1 MPAARG
7 LPSLP
12 PPLSMETF
20 VVLLVLL
27 SALLHATWNAF
38 LHLSEDRVWLL
49 GMMAMP
55 YLVVSAIGVL
65 VLPMPAPA
73 AWPYI
78 FASAVLEWGYLLALI
93 RAYRSGDFGQIYPI
107 ARGMSPMLV
116 FIGALVFAGE
126 TLKPL
131 AALGVALV
139 STGIVSLAFRRGMR
153 FSGESVPFALLTGL
167 FIATYSVV
175 DGIGARV
182 AGNGLSYIMWVYL
195 IWNIPQ
201 FLLAWHW
208 RGGAKGLFIGRTLVV
223 KGIAS
228 GVLALA
234 AYCLIIEA
242 YRYLPI
248 AMVSALRELSS
259 IFAVLIGC
267 VFMGEKLTRR
277 RILACAL
284 VTLGAVLIRI

>member
-1 MPAARG
+1 
-7 LPSLP
+7 
-12 PPLSMETF
+12 MEPF
-20 VVLLVLL
+20 VVLLVLF

-49 GMMAMP
+49 GMMAIP
-55 YLVVSAIGVL
+55 YLAVSAIGVL
-65 VLPMPAPA
+65 VLPLPAPA
-73 AWPYI
+73 AWPFI
-78 FASAVLEWGYLLALI
+78 VASAVLEWGYLLALI
-93 RAYRSGDFGQIYPI
+93 RAYRSGDFSQIYPI
-107 ARGMSPMLV
+107 ARGLSPMLV
-116 FIGALVFAGE
+116 FVGALVFAGE
-126 TLKPL
+126 VLKPL

-139 STGIVSLAFRRGMR
+139 SVGIMSLAFRRGLR

-175 DGIGARV
+175 DGVGARI

-208 RGGAKGLFIGRTLVV
+208 RGGAKGLFIGRALVV

-228 GVLALA
+228 GVLALG

-259 IFAVLIGC
+259 IFAVLIGWI
-267 VFMGEKLTRR
+267 FLREKLTARR
-277 RILACAL
+277 VVACAL

>member
-1 MPAARG
+1 
-7 LPSLP
+7 
-12 PPLSMETF
+12 METF
-20 VVLLVLL
+20 IVLLVLL

-49 GMMAMP
+49 GMMAIP
-55 YLVVSAIGVL
+55 YIAVSAVGVV
-65 VLPMPAPA
+65 VLPLPAPA

-78 FASAVLEWGYLLALI
+78 FASVVLEFGYLLALI

-107 ARGMSPMLV
+107 ARGLSPMLV
-116 FIGALVFAGE
+116 FVGALVFAHE
-126 TLKPL
+126 SLKPL
-131 AALGVALV
+131 AAIGVALV
-139 STGIVSLAFRRGMR
+139 SIGIISLAFRRGMR
-153 FSGESVPFALLTGL
+153 FSGDSVPFALLTGF

-201 FLLAWHW
+201 FLLAWYW
-208 RGGAKGLFIGRTLVV
+208 RGAKGLFIGRAVCL
-223 KGIAS
+223 KGMAS
-228 GVLALA
+228 GALALS

-248 AMVSALRELSS
+248 AMVSALREMSS
-259 IFAVLIGC
+259 IFAVLIGWL
-267 VFMGEKLTRR
+267 FMREQLTTRR
-277 RILACAL
+277 IVACAL
-284 VTLGAVLIRI
+284 VTLGAVLIRV

>member
-1 MPAARG
+1 MPSRGRRSLRCCSARSRP
-7 LPSLP
+7 LP
-12 PPLSMETF
+12 E
-20 VVLLVLL
+20 
-27 SALLHATWNAF
+27 
-38 LHLSEDRVWLL
+38 
-49 GMMAMP
+49 
-55 YLVVSAIGVL
+55 
-65 VLPMPAPA
+65 PA

-78 FASAVLEWGYLLALI
+78 FASVVLEFGYLLALI
-93 RAYRSGDFGQIYPI
+93 RAYKSGDFGQIYPI
-107 ARGMSPMLV
+107 ARGLSPMLV
-116 FIGALVFAGE
+116 FVGALVFAHE
-126 TLKPL
+126 SLKPL
-131 AALGVALV
+131 AATGVALV
-139 STGIVSLAFRRGMR
+139 SLGIVSLAFRRGMR
-153 FSGESVPFALLTGL
+153 FSGESVPFALLTGF

-208 RGGAKGLFIGRTLVV
+208 RGGAKGLFIGRTVV
-223 KGIAS
+223 LKGIAS
-228 GVLALA
+228 GALALT

-259 IFAVLIGC
+259 IFAVLIGWL
-267 VFMGEKLTRR
+267 FMQEKLTTR
-277 RILACAL
+277 RIVACAL

>member
-1 MPAARG
+1 
-7 LPSLP
+7 
-12 PPLSMETF
+12 METF

-38 LHLSEDRVWLL
+38 LHLSEDRIWVL
-49 GMMAMP
+49 GMMAIP
-55 YLVVSAIGVL
+55 YIVLSAIGVVVQPL
-65 VLPMPAPA
+65 PAPA
-73 AWPYI
+73 SWPYI
-78 FASAVLEWGYLLALI
+78 GASALLECGYLLALI

-107 ARGMSPMLV
+107 ARGLSPMLV
-116 FIGALVFAGE
+116 FVGALVFANE
-126 TLKPL
+126 ALKPL

-139 STGIVSLAFRRGMR
+139 SLGIVSLAFRRGMR

-167 FIATYSVV
+167 FISTYSVV

-208 RGGAKGLFIGRTLVV
+208 RGGAKGLFIGRTVV
-223 KGIAS
+223 LKGITA
-228 GVLALA
+228 GVLAFG

-259 IFAVLIGC
+259 IFAVLIGWL
-267 VFMGEKLTRR
+267 FMREKLTAR
-277 RILACAL
+277 RIVACAL

>member
-1 MPAARG
+1 
-7 LPSLP
+7 
-12 PPLSMETF
+12 MEPF
-20 VVLLVLL
+20 VVLLVLF

-38 LHLSEDRVWLL
+38 LHVSEDRVWLL

-55 YLVVSAIGVL
+55 YIAVSAIGVL
-65 VLPMPAPA
+65 VLPLPAPA

-78 FASAVLEWGYLLALI
+78 VASAVLEWGYLLALI
-93 RAYRSGDFGQIYPI
+93 RAYKSGDFGQIYPI
-107 ARGMSPMLV
+107 ARGLSPMLV
-116 FIGALVFAGE
+116 FVGALVFAGE
-126 TLKPL
+126 VLKPL

-139 STGIVSLAFRRGMR
+139 SCGIVSLAFRRGMR

-175 DGIGARV
+175 DGVGARV

-195 IWNIPQ
+195 IWNVPQ
-201 FLLAWHW
+201 FLFVWHW
-208 RGGAKGLFIGRTLVV
+208 RGGAKGLFIGRALVA

-228 GVLALA
+228 GVIALG

-267 VFMGEKLTRR
+267 IFLREKLTTR
-277 RILACAL
+277 RIVACVL

>member
-1 MPAARG
+1 
-7 LPSLP
+7 
-12 PPLSMETF
+12 METL
-20 VVLLVLL
+20 VVSLVLL

-49 GMMAMP
+49 GMMAIP
-55 YLVVSAIGVL
+55 YIAVSAVGVA
-65 VLPMPAPA
+65 VLPMPEPA

-78 FASAVLEWGYLLALI
+78 LASVVLEFGYLLALL
-93 RAYRSGDFGQIYPI
+93 RAYKSGDFGQIYPI
-107 ARGMSPMLV
+107 ARGLSPMLV
-116 FIGALVFAGE
+116 FVGALVFAHE
-126 TLKPL
+126 ALKPL
-131 AALGVALV
+131 AATGVALV
-139 STGIVSLAFRRGMR
+139 SIGIVSLAFRRGMR
-153 FSGESVPFALLTGL
+153 FSGESVPFALLTGF

-182 AGNGLSYIMWVYL
+182 AGNGLSYVMWVYL
-195 IWNIPQ
+195 IWNVPQ

-208 RGGAKGLFIGRTLVV
+208 RGGARGLFIGRAPVL

-228 GVLALA
+228 GVLALS

-248 AMVSALRELSS
+248 AMVSALREMSS
-259 IFAVLIGC
+259 IFAVLIGWL
-267 VFMGEKLTRR
+267 FMREKLTAR
-277 RILACAL
+277 RIVACAL

>member
-1 MPAARG
+1 
-7 LPSLP
+7 
-12 PPLSMETF
+12 MEPF
-20 VVLLVLL
+20 VVLLVLF

-55 YLVVSAIGVL
+55 YITVSAIGVL
-65 VLPMPAPA
+65 ALPLPAPA

-78 FASAVLEWGYLLALI
+78 VASAVLEWGYLLALI
-93 RAYRSGDFGQIYPI
+93 RAYKSGDFGQIYPI
-107 ARGMSPMLV
+107 ARGLSPMLV
-116 FIGALVFAGE
+116 FVGALVFADE
-126 TLKPL
+126 VLKPL

-139 STGIVSLAFRRGMR
+139 SCGIVSLAFRRGMR

-175 DGIGARV
+175 DGVGARV

-201 FLLAWHW
+201 FMLAWHW
-208 RGGAKGLFIGRTLVV
+208 RGGAKGLFIGRALVV

-228 GVLALA
+228 GVLALG

-267 VFMGEKLTRR
+267 IFLREKLTAR
-277 RILACAL
+277 RIVACLL

>member
-1 MPAARG
+1 
-7 LPSLP
+7 
-12 PPLSMETF
+12 MEPF
-20 VVLLVLL
+20 VVLLVLF

-38 LHLSEDRVWLL
+38 LHVSEDRVWLL

-55 YLVVSAIGVL
+55 YIAVSAIGVL
-65 VLPMPAPA
+65 VLPLPAPA

-78 FASAVLEWGYLLALI
+78 VASVVLEWGYLLALI
-93 RAYRSGDFGQIYPI
+93 RAYKSGDFGQIYPI
-107 ARGMSPMLV
+107 ARGLSPMLV
-116 FIGALVFAGE
+116 FVGALVFAGE
-126 TLKPL
+126 VLKPL

-139 STGIVSLAFRRGMR
+139 SCGIVSLAFRRGMR

-175 DGIGARV
+175 DGVGARV

-195 IWNIPQ
+195 IWNVPQ
-201 FLLAWHW
+201 FLFVWHW
-208 RGGAKGLFIGRTLVV
+208 RGGAKGLFIGRALVA

-228 GVLALA
+228 GVIALG

-267 VFMGEKLTRR
+267 IFLREKLTTR
-277 RILACAL
+277 RIVACVL

>member
-1 MPAARG
+1 
-7 LPSLP
+7 
-12 PPLSMETF
+12 METF

-38 LHLSEDRVWLL
+38 LHLSEDRIWLL
-49 GMMAMP
+49 GMMAIP
-55 YLVVSAIGVL
+55 YVVVSAIGVV
-65 VLPMPAPA
+65 VLPLPAPA

-78 FASAVLEWGYLLALI
+78 LASVVLEFGYCLALI

-107 ARGMSPMLV
+107 ARGLSPMLV
-116 FIGALVFAGE
+116 FVGALMFAHE
-126 TLKPL
+126 ALKPL
-131 AALGVALV
+131 AAMGVMLV
-139 STGIVSLAFRRGMR
+139 SIGIVSLAFRRNMR
-153 FSGESVPFALLTGL
+153 FSGESVPFALLTGF
-167 FIATYSVV
+167 FIATYSIV

-195 IWNIPQ
+195 IWNVPQ
-201 FLLAWHW
+201 FLLVWHW
-208 RGGAKGLFIGRTLVV
+208 RGGARGLFIGRDKVF
-223 KGIAS
+223 KGMLS
-228 GVLALA
+228 GVIALT

-259 IFAVLIGC
+259 IFAVLIGWL
-267 VFMGEKLTRR
+267 VMREKLTTR
-277 RILACAL
+277 RIAACLL

>member
-1 MPAARG
+1 
-7 LPSLP
+7 
-12 PPLSMETF
+12 METL

-27 SALLHATWNAF
+27 SALLHASWNAF

-49 GMMAMP
+49 GMMAIP
-55 YLVVSAIGVL
+55 YIAVSAVGVS

-78 FASAVLEWGYLLALI
+78 IASVVLEFGYLLALI
-93 RAYRSGDFGQIYPI
+93 RAYKSGDFGQIYPI
-107 ARGMSPMLV
+107 ARGLSPMLV
-116 FIGALVFAGE
+116 FAGALLFAHE
-126 TLKPL
+126 ALRPL

-139 STGIVSLAFRRGMR
+139 SLGIVSLAFRRGMR

-167 FIATYSVV
+167 FISAYSVV

-208 RGGAKGLFIGRTLVV
+208 RGGAKGLFIGRAAVF

-228 GVLALA
+228 GVLALS

-248 AMVSALRELSS
+248 AMVSALREMSS
-259 IFAVLIGC
+259 IFAVLIGWL
-267 VFMGEKLTRR
+267 FMREKLTPR
-277 RILACAL
+277 RIAACAL
-284 VTLGAVLIRI
+284 VTLGAVLIRL

>member
-1 MPAARG
+1 MQTP
-7 LPSLP
+7 
-12 PPLSMETF
+12 

-27 SALLHATWNAF
+27 SALLHATWNAS
-38 LHLSEDRVWLL
+38 LHLSQDRVWLL
-49 GMMAMP
+49 GMMAIP
-55 YLVVSAIGVL
+55 YIAVSTVGVL

-78 FASAVLEWGYLLALI
+78 FASVMLEFGYLLALI

-107 ARGMSPMLV
+107 ARGLSPMLV
-116 FIGALVFAGE
+116 FVGALVFAHE
-126 TLKPL
+126 SLKPL
-131 AALGVALV
+131 AASGVALV

-153 FSGESVPFALLTGL
+153 FSGESVPFALLTGF

-195 IWNIPQ
+195 LWNVPQ

-208 RGGAKGLFIGRTLVV
+208 RGGAKGLFVGGPVV
-223 KGIAS
+223 MKGIAS
-228 GVLALA
+228 GALALI

-248 AMVSALRELSS
+248 AMVSALRELSA
-259 IFAVLIGC
+259 IFAVLIGWL
-267 VFMGEKLTRR
+267 FMHEKLTARR
-277 RILACAL
+277 VVACAL

>member
-1 MPAARG
+1 
-7 LPSLP
+7 
-12 PPLSMETF
+12 METF
-20 VVLLVLL
+20 VVLLVLF

-55 YLVVSAIGVL
+55 YIAVSAVGVL
-65 VLPMPAPA
+65 MLPLPAPA

-78 FASAVLEWGYLLALI
+78 FASVVLEFGYLLALI

-107 ARGMSPMLV
+107 ARGVSPMLV
-116 FIGALVFAGE
+116 FVGALVFAGE
-126 TLKPL
+126 VLKPL

-139 STGIVSLAFRRGMR
+139 SIGIVSLAFRRRMR

-167 FIATYSVV
+167 FISAYSVV
-175 DGIGARV
+175 DGIGARL

-195 IWNIPQ
+195 IWNVPQ

-208 RGGAKGLFIGRTLVV
+208 CGGAKGLFIGRPVV
-223 KGIAS
+223 IKGITA
-228 GVLALA
+228 GLLALG

-259 IFAVLIGC
+259 IFAVLIGWL
-267 VFMGEKLTRR
+267 FMREKLTPRR
-277 RILACAL
+277 VVACAL

>member
-1 MPAARG
+1 
-7 LPSLP
+7 
-12 PPLSMETF
+12 METF

-49 GMMAMP
+49 GMMAIP
-55 YLVVSAIGVL
+55 YLAVSAVGVV
-65 VLPMPAPA
+65 VLPMPAPQ

-78 FASAVLEWGYLLALI
+78 FASVVLEFGYLLALI
-93 RAYRSGDFGQIYPI
+93 RAYKSGDFGQIYPI
-107 ARGMSPMLV
+107 ARGLSPMLV
-116 FIGALVFAGE
+116 FAGALVFAHE
-126 TLKPL
+126 ALKPV
-131 AALGVALV
+131 AAIGVALV
-139 STGIVSLAFRRGMR
+139 SIGIISLAFRRGMR

-167 FIATYSVV
+167 FIAAYSVV

-201 FLLAWHW
+201 FLFAWHW
-208 RGGAKGLFIGRTLVV
+208 RGGVKGLFIGRALVL

-228 GVLALA
+228 GVLALS

-248 AMVSALRELSS
+248 AMVSALREMSS
-259 IFAVLIGC
+259 IFAVLIGWL
-267 VFMGEKLTRR
+267 FMHEKLTTR
-277 RILACAL
+277 RIVACAL

>member
-1 MPAARG
+1 
-7 LPSLP
+7 
-12 PPLSMETF
+12 MEPF
-20 VVLLVLL
+20 VVLLVLF

-38 LHLSEDRVWLL
+38 LHVSEDRVWLL

-55 YLVVSAIGVL
+55 YLAVSSIGVL
-65 VLPMPAPA
+65 VLPLPAPA

-78 FASAVLEWGYLLALI
+78 VASAVLEWGYLLALI
-93 RAYRSGDFGQIYPI
+93 RAYKSGDFGQIYPI
-107 ARGMSPMLV
+107 ARGLSPMLV
-116 FIGALVFAGE
+116 FVGALVFAGE
-126 TLKPL
+126 VLKPL

-139 STGIVSLAFRRGMR
+139 SCGIVSLAFRRGMR

-175 DGIGARV
+175 DGLGARL

-208 RGGAKGLFIGRTLVV
+208 RGGAKGMFIGRAVVV

-228 GVLALA
+228 GVIALG

-267 VFMGEKLTRR
+267 IFMREKLTAR
-277 RILACAL
+277 RIVACVL
-284 VTLGAVLIRI
+284 VTFGAVLIRI

>member
-1 MPAARG
+1 MD
-7 LPSLP
+7 
-12 PPLSMETF
+12 TF

-49 GMMAMP
+49 GMMAIP
-55 YLVVSAIGVL
+55 YIAVSAVGVI
-65 VLPMPAPA
+65 VLPLPEPA

-78 FASAVLEWGYLLALI
+78 FASVVLEFGYLLALI
-93 RAYRSGDFGQIYPI
+93 RAYKSGDFGQIYPI
-107 ARGMSPMLV
+107 ARGLSPMLV
-116 FIGALVFAGE
+116 FVGALVFAHE
-126 TLKPL
+126 SLKPL
-131 AALGVALV
+131 AAIGVALV
-139 STGIVSLAFRRGMR
+139 SLGIVSLAFRRGMR
-153 FSGESVPFALLTGL
+153 FSGESVPFALLTGF

-208 RGGAKGLFIGRTLVV
+208 RSGARGLFIGRTVV
-223 KGIAS
+223 LKGIAA
-228 GVLALA
+228 GVLALS

-248 AMVSALRELSS
+248 ATVSALRELSS
-259 IFAVLIGC
+259 IFAVLIGWL
-267 VFMGEKLTRR
+267 FMREKLTPR
-277 RILACAL
+277 RIVACAL

>member
-1 MPAARG
+1 
-7 LPSLP
+7 
-12 PPLSMETF
+12 METL

-27 SALLHATWNAF
+27 SALLHATWNAS

-49 GMMAMP
+49 GMMAIP
-55 YLVVSAIGVL
+55 YIAVSSVGVI

-78 FASAVLEWGYLLALI
+78 FASVVLEFGYLLALI

-107 ARGMSPMLV
+107 ARGLSPMLV
-116 FIGALVFAGE
+116 FVG
-126 TLKPL
+126 
-131 AALGVALV
+131 ALV
-139 STGIVSLAFRRGMR
+139 STGIVSLAFRHGMR
-153 FSGESVPFALLTGL
+153 FSGESVPFALLTGF

-195 IWNIPQ
+195 IWNVPQ

-208 RGGAKGLFIGRTLVV
+208 RGGAKGLFIGRAVV
-223 KGIAS
+223 TKGIAS
-228 GVLALA
+228 GALALF

-259 IFAVLIGC
+259 IFAVLIGWL
-267 VFMGEKLTRR
+267 FMHEKLTARR
-277 RILACAL
+277 VVACAL

>member
-1 MPAARG
+1 
-7 LPSLP
+7 
-12 PPLSMETF
+12 METF
-20 VVLLVLL
+20 VVLLVLM

-49 GMMAMP
+49 GMMAIP
-55 YLVVSAIGVL
+55 YIVVSAIGVI
-65 VLPMPAPA
+65 VLPLPAPA

-78 FASAVLEWGYLLALI
+78 LASVVLEFGYCLALI

-107 ARGMSPMLV
+107 ARGLSPMLV
-116 FIGALVFAGE
+116 FVGALVFAHE
-126 TLKPL
+126 ALKPL
-131 AALGVALV
+131 AAAGVALV
-139 STGIVSLAFRRGMR
+139 SIGIISLAFRRNMQ
-153 FSGESVPFALLTGL
+153 FSGESVPFALLTGF

-195 IWNIPQ
+195 IWNVPQ
-201 FLLAWHW
+201 FLLVWQW
-208 RGGAKGLFIGRTLVV
+208 RGGAKGLFIGRDKVF
-223 KGIAS
+223 KGMLS
-228 GVLALA
+228 GVIALF

-259 IFAVLIGC
+259 IFAVLIGWF
-267 VFMGEKLTRR
+267 VMREKLTTR
-277 RILACAL
+277 RIVACLL

>member
-1 MPAARG
+1 
-7 LPSLP
+7 
-12 PPLSMETF
+12 MEPF
-20 VVLLVLL
+20 VVLLVLF

-38 LHLSEDRVWLL
+38 LHVSEDRVWLL

-55 YLVVSAIGVL
+55 YIAVSAIGVL
-65 VLPMPAPA
+65 VLPLPAPA

-78 FASAVLEWGYLLALI
+78 VASVVLEWGYLLALI
-93 RAYRSGDFGQIYPI
+93 RAYKSGDFGQIYPI
-107 ARGMSPMLV
+107 ARGLSPMLV
-116 FIGALVFAGE
+116 FVGALVFAGE
-126 TLKPL
+126 VLKPL

-139 STGIVSLAFRRGMR
+139 SCGIVSLAFRRGMR

-175 DGIGARV
+175 DGVGARV

-201 FLLAWHW
+201 FLFAWHW
-208 RGGAKGLFIGRTLVV
+208 RGGAKGLFIGRALVV

-228 GVLALA
+228 GVIALG

-267 VFMGEKLTRR
+267 IFLREKLTTR
-277 RILACAL
+277 RIVACVL

>member
-1 MPAARG
+1 
-7 LPSLP
+7 
-12 PPLSMETF
+12 MESF

-27 SALLHATWNAF
+27 SALLHASWNAS
-38 LHLSEDRVWLL
+38 LHLSEDRVWQL
-49 GMMAMP
+49 GMMAIP
-55 YLVVSAIGVL
+55 YIAVSALGVL
-65 VLPMPAPA
+65 MLPLPAPA

-116 FIGALVFAGE
+116 FIGALVFANE
-126 TLKPL
+126 ALKPL
-131 AALGVALV
+131 AACGVALV
-139 STGIVSLAFRRGMR
+139 SVGIVSLAFRRGMR

-182 AGNGLSYIMWVYL
+182 AGNGMSYIMWVYL

-201 FLLAWHW
+201 FLLAWRW
-208 RGGAKGLFIGRTLVV
+208 RGGAKGLFIGRAMVL
-223 KGIAS
+223 KGMTA

-248 AMVSALRELSS
+248 AMVSALRETSS
-259 IFAVLIGC
+259 IFAVLIGWL
-267 VFMGEKLTRR
+267 FMREKLTAR
-277 RILACAL
+277 RIVACVL
-284 VTLGAVLIRI
+284 VTAGAVLIRM